1 MPRQF
6 LDGIGEYL
14 DLEAP
19 ERTDELIKAVR
30 ARAEELVDADH
41 NLVVDEPSKDALA
54 ISAVVLASFEQ
65 LLPLFDGDERRTILF
80 LQHVMGTVLKRPYQL
95 MFQTLSRREEPL
107 DKIDNACRKMEPL
120 YGDGWDMTFERPEPQ
135 VFEMKV
141 RRCFFRDFFARH
153 DATLVTTVMCA
164 FDVNW
169 MQAIDPAVSGL
180 RAERTSLLSLGDDEC
195 RFAVL
200 ETDDPLARYVDTLE
214 RRFIDKQETADRLGQ
229 SAFDL
234 LGSPAR
240 TVFLSDPLR
249 QIDGACAHVGVVAG
263 RPDRRCESFG
273 GELLNRHWLRPG
285 TGVVN
290 RSAPEVLVALEGAD
304 ERRTRHK

>member
-1 MPRQF
+1 MAVGDKVLGAEAHWMMGRVMPRQF

-19 ERTDELIKAVR
+19 ERKDELIMAVR
-30 ARAEELVDADH
+30 ARAEELADADGD
-41 NLVVDEPSKDALA
+41 LVVDEPSKGALA
-54 ISAVVLASFEQ
+54 ISAVVLAAFEQ
-65 LLPLFDGDERRTILF
+65 LIPLFDGDERRTILF

-95 MFQTLSRREEPL
+95 MFQTLSKREEPL
-107 DKIDNACRKMEPL
+107 DKIDKACRKMEPL
-120 YGDGWDMTFERPEPQ
+120 YGQGWDMRFERPEPQ

-180 RAERTSLLSLGDDEC
+180 RAERTSLLSLGDEEC

-200 ETDDPLARYVDTLE
+200 ETDDPLAHYTDTLE
-214 RRFIDKQETADRLGQ
+214 QRFIDA
-229 SAFDL
+229 A
-234 LGSPAR
+234 
-240 TVFLSDPLR
+240 
-249 QIDGACAHVGVVAG
+249 
-263 RPDRRCESFG
+263 ES
-273 GELLNRHWLRPG
+273 
-285 TGVVN
+285 
-290 RSAPEVLVALEGAD
+290 
-304 ERRTRHK
+304 